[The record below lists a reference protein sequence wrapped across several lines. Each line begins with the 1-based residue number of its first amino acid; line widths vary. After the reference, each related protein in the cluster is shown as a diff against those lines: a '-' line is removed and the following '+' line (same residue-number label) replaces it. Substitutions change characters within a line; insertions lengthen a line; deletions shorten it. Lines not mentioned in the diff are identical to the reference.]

1 MKLLL
6 ILITMALTILT
17 LNVNG
22 LRDNAKRAGFLRWLR
37 ALPSVPDV
45 VCLQETHCTSLAE
58 GQTWFLSSGF
68 ECSVSPGTARSAGC
82 IVLFRPPLSLEA
94 SRTDSDG
101 RFLRLDF
108 SFRTIRL
115 RVACIYAPNRNP
127 ERDNFFAQVTDNL
140 DPGTPTILAGDFNT
154 VFNRSL
160 DRCGSV
166 VVDTSRESSAALARL
181 FKEVCCEDIWRYL
194 HPSSSGFTWSRADG
208 SLSSRIDLIGC
219 PFAWVPSV
227 SACDIV
233 PCPFSDHCA
242 LAFSVSVPDVIPH
255 GPGLWKLNVSIL
267 EEREYFDIISDFWAQ
282 WKHRKAVY
290 SSLAKWWEDGKS
302 KIKGLTISYCCRRS
316 RQASQC
322 RDVLTRLA
330 EHLKGRVD
338 AGCSSCLEPYGSVL
352 EQLSKWD
359 IEAAKGAQV
368 QSRVRWVEDGEVSSL
383 FFFRLEKKRAAD
395 RWVAAL
401 RKPHGT
407 LVSSPSDLCS
417 SFVTFYSSLF
427 SASCTDS
434 SVQDSLLA
442 NISSFLS
449 ANQASQCEGL
459 LTLGE

>member
-1 MKLLL
+1 MH
-6 ILITMALTILT
+6 
-17 LNVNG
+17 
-22 LRDNAKRAGFLRWLR
+22 LRRN
-37 ALPSVPDV
+37 P
-45 VCLQETHCTSLAE
+45 E
-58 GQTWFLSSGF
+58 LS
-68 ECSVSPGTARSAGC
+68 
-82 IVLFRPPLSLEA
+82 
-94 SRTDSDG
+94 
-101 RFLRLDF
+101 
-108 SFRTIRL
+108 
-115 RVACIYAPNRNP
+115 RNP

-140 DPGTPTILAGDFNT
+140 DPGTPTILAREFNT
-154 VFNRSL
+154 VSNRSL

-166 VVDTSRESSAALARL
+166 VLDTSLESSAALARL
-181 FKEVCCEDIWRYL
+181 FKEVSCEDIWRYL

-208 SLSSRIDLIGC
+208 SFSSRIDLIAC

-227 SACDIV
+227 SACNSV
-233 PCPFSDHCA
+233 QCPFSDHCA
-242 LAFSVSVPDVIPH
+242 LAFSVSVPDVIPP

-282 WKHRKAVY
+282 WKYRKAFY
-290 SSLAKWWEDGKS
+290 SSLTKWWENGKS
-302 KIKGLTISYCCRRS
+302 KIKGFTISYCCRRS

-322 RDVLTRLA
+322 RDVLTRHA
-330 EHLKGRVD
+330 EHLKGRVH
-338 AGCSSCLEPYGSVL
+338 AGCSSCLGPYRSVL

-368 QSRVRWVEDGEVSSL
+368 RSRVRWVEDGEVSSA
-383 FFFRLEKKRAAD
+383 FFSRLENKRAAH

-417 SFVTFYSSLF
+417 SFVAFYSSLLF
-427 SASCTDS
+427 ASCTDS

-459 LTLGE
+459 LTLGECHSALLGMARRKAAGSDGLSMEF